1 MSCCKFKN
9 TDYQQL
15 LAIDP
20 TLKLT
25 PTIGYVNTTI
35 TRLDGT
41 TLDTQLY
48 AYKLG
53 DSSPIVIKP
62 YREYSQ
68 QDVDK
73 PYYTNEEIQNLDL
86 DIIPTSP
93 GTLIDSQFSQNAII
107 TDTGFGFVPFQE
119 VDESEVEVPIEPP
132 TRLELLAS
140 GCYQKLT
147 SIDNRIATLIDDETT
162 DAIDSF
168 REMIDFLQG
177 VTNDETFQNIIN
189 SISHEAESLDTA
201 TWPIED
207 DGEEEQ
213 P

>member
-62 YREYSQ
+62 YREYSKE
-68 QDVDK
+68 DVDK

-86 DIIPTSP
+86 DIIPTSS
-93 GTLIDSQFSQNAII
+93 GTLIDSQFSQNAIV

-119 VDESEVEVPIEPP
+119 VDESGVEVPDEPP
-132 TRLELLAS
+132 TRLELLVS
-140 GCYQKLT
+140 GCYNKLS
-147 SIDNRIATLIDDETT
+147 SIDNKMGYLIDNDATE
-162 DAIDSF
+162 AIDSF
-168 REMIDFLQG
+168 REIVDFLEG
-177 VTNDETFQNIIN
+177 VTSEEQFQTIIN
-189 SISHEAESLDTA
+189 EIKHEEEPMSSA
-201 TWPIED
+201 TWPIQED
-207 DGEEEQ
+207 Q

>member
-132 TRLELLAS
+132 TRLELLVS
-140 GCYQKLT
+140 GCYNKLS
-147 SIDNRIATLIDDETT
+147 SIDNKMGYLIDNDATE
-162 DAIDSF
+162 AIDSF
-168 REMIDFLQG
+168 KEIVDFLEG
-177 VTNDETFQNIIN
+177 VTSEEQFQTIIN
-189 SISHEAESLDTA
+189 EIKHEEEPMSSA
-201 TWPIED
+201 TWPIQED
-207 DGEEEQ
+207 Q